1 MARMAVSKTVD
12 LGSSPGVPALSLGGG
27 MGRRWGLKHPCPRGR
42 ESSSLS

>member
-27 MGRRWGLKHPCPRGR
+27 TGRRNRLTFIIQYGLD
-42 ESSSLS
+42 L